1 MDCRLHS
8 AGSLLITRPFFV
20 ALERVQTKGPMP
32 GPVVVDVLVR
42 ALCLLCGEGERGL
55 HIWMTSRVRLCV
67 NVSRTASQ
75 QRAGA
80 KARGGMRLV
89 GHGSKRDEGRVQFGV
104 RGHPTR
110 MPWWKGTS

>member
-1 MDCRLHS
+1 MDYRLHN

-20 ALERVQTKGPMP
+20 ALERVQRKGPLP
-32 GPVVVDVLVR
+32 GPGLVDVLVR
-42 ALCLLCGEGERGL
+42 VLCLLCGEGERGL
-55 HIWMTSRVRLCV
+55 HIWMISRVGLCV

-80 KARGGMRLV
+80 KAKGGMRLV
-89 GHGSKRDEGRVQFGV
+89 GNGSRREEGRVQFGV